1 MPWRLKR
8 RGVPSRLAL
17 SAPWDARAHTM
28 PKRRQRRAC
37 PGAARA
43 TSPRWDAP
51 TQCPG
56 AASAVR
62 GLAPRALSHPGTRGR
77 TMPKRRKRRA
87 CPGAARAKCPLG
99 RAPRQCPG
107 AASAARALAPRAL
120 SAPWDARAHTMPW
133 RHALQGPK
141 PCSGLENA
149 WNCRRPA
156 QSPSR
161 CHVWTHCPAHV
172 TTVGGIYSP
181 HPHCHPAP
189 RISMLMS
196 GRASRNDFV
205 MSLGSALNL
214 EIRGVRGVRASP

>member
-17 SAPWDARAHTM
+17 SP
-28 PKRRQRRAC
+28 
-37 PGAARA
+37 PGTR
-43 TSPRWDAP
+43 AP

-56 AASAVR
+56 AANAVR
-62 GLAPRALSHPGTRGR
+62 ALEPRTLSLPWDAPA
-77 TMPKRRKRRA
+77 
-87 CPGAARAKCPLG
+87 
-99 RAPRQCPG
+99 QCPG

-133 RHALQGPK
+133 RHTLQGPK
-141 PCSGLENA
+141 PCSGLEHA

-156 QSPSR
+156 QRPSR

>member
-1 MPWRLKR
+1 MPRRRKR
-8 RGVPSRLAL
+8 RACPGAAHAKSPR
-17 SAPWDARAHTM
+17 WDASAHTM
-28 PKRRQRRAC
+28 PRRRQRRAC

-43 TSPRWDAP
+43 KSPRWDAH
-51 TQCPG
+51 
-56 AASAVR
+56 A
-62 GLAPRALSHPGTRGR
+62 H
-77 TMPKRRKRRA
+77 TMPRRRKRRA

-141 PCSGLENA
+141 PCSGLEHA

-156 QSPSR
+156 QRPSR

-205 MSLGSALNL
+205 MSLGSAFNL

>member
-1 MPWRLKR
+1 MRALAPRTLSP
-8 RGVPSRLAL
+8 PS
-17 SAPWDARAHTM
+17 WDASAHTM
-28 PKRRQRRAC
+28 PRRRQRRAC

-43 TSPRWDAP
+43 KSPRWDAH
-51 TQCPG
+51 
-56 AASAVR
+56 A
-62 GLAPRALSHPGTRGR
+62 H
-77 TMPKRRKRRA
+77 TMPRRRKRRA

-141 PCSGLENA
+141 PCSGLEHA

-156 QSPSR
+156 QRPSR

>member
-1 MPWRLKR
+1 MPTQCPSAASATRALAPRALRL
-8 RGVPSRLAL
+8 
-17 SAPWDARAHTM
+17 PWGARAHTM
-28 PKRRQRRAC
+28 PWRRQRRAW

-43 TSPRWDAP
+43 LSP
-51 TQCPG
+51 
-56 AASAVR
+56 
-62 GLAPRALSHPGTRGR
+62 PGTRGR
-77 TMPKRRKRRA
+77 TMPTRRKRRA

-141 PCSGLENA
+141 PCSGLEHA

-156 QSPSR
+156 QRPSR

-189 RISMLMS
+189 RISMLTS
-196 GRASRNDFV
+196 GRASNNDFV